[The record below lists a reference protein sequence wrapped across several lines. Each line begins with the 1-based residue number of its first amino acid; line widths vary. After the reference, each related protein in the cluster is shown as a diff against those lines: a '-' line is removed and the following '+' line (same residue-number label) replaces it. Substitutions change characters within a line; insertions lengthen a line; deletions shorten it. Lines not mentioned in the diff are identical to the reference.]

1 MVSSAARLRAT
12 PPSLSYRP
20 FIFVPSFAPA
30 PNVLVGSGCLFEQFF
45 ACLPLS
51 VACLQEIMGVL
62 EHSVNFGGEFA
73 ILGANLGVKRG
84 HFGAPSADV
93 ARAYHTS

>member
-62 EHSVNFGGEFA
+62 EHSVNLGAERGHFGGEFGGRTRPFW
-73 ILGANLGVKRG
+73 GA
-84 HFGAPSADV
+84 FGGRR
-93 ARAYHTS
+93 ARVPY

>member
-62 EHSVNFGGEFA
+62 EHSVNLGAERGHFGGEFGGRTWQFW
-73 ILGANLGVKRG
+73 GA
-84 HFGAPSADV
+84 FGGRR
-93 ARAYHTS
+93 ARVPY